1 MRAHVITIVRGATG
15 RSMEIALLEANAI
28 SRRLKALIKNH
39 DNISIAVAWGE
50 LTDVAKTLVANK
62 AKFDAVLFGLDFS
75 ATDPDLIDELVGVPN
90 AFVAKNRPGCFH
102 PKIFYFQSGAEAEA
116 IVGSANFT
124 NGGLCKNLEASVYV
138 KGSADEMFFKQ
149 VRKQLASYEGLH
161 LPITKKLAAS
171 YRRQAKAADKAQRPN
186 NPVLPDDE
194 DQWPRLNSRLA
205 TMSWEEFVRR
215 ARRDKHHGF
224 DKRIDL
230 VREIQKMF
238 ARKGSF
244 ADLSLAEWKGVA
256 GILGAVEATAANLGG
271 LEWGWFGSMKR
282 ATAFTKAIGL
292 QDSSIAQALDLI
304 PKRGDVTRAQFDQYA
319 ATFKRA
325 LPKSKAGNPI
335 ATATRLLAMKRPDFF
350 VCVDGGNK
358 SRLSEALDFRPNM
371 LTLDTYWDWVIEPI
385 RQAPWY
391 NAPRPLGVD
400 TELWDARVAMLDAIY
415 YAPSTKKPAPA
426 AKTKS

>member
-1 MRAHVITIVRGATG
+1 
-15 RSMEIALLEANAI
+15 MEIALLEAKAI
-28 SRRLKALIKNH
+28 SRRLKTLIENH
-39 DNISIAVAWGE
+39 DRISLAVAWGE
-50 LTDVAKTLVANK
+50 LTGVAKTLIANK
-62 AKFDAVLFGLDFS
+62 SKFDTVLFGLDFS

-90 AFVAKNRPGCFH
+90 AYVAKNRPGCFH
-102 PKIFYFQSGAEAEA
+102 PKIFYFQSRSKAEA

-124 NGGLCKNLEASVYV
+124 NGGLGKNLEASVHV
-138 KGSADEMFFKQ
+138 KGVADEPFFKQ
-149 VRKQLASYEGLH
+149 VRKQLGSYKCLH
-161 LPITKKLAAS
+161 RPITKKLAAS
-171 YRRQAKAADKAQRPN
+171 YRRQANVASKAQRPK

-194 DQWPRLNSRLA
+194 DQWPRFNSRLA

-215 ARRDKHHGF
+215 ARRDKHHDF

-230 VREIQKMF
+230 VREIQTMF

-256 GILGAVEATAANLGG
+256 GLLGAVEATAANLGG

-282 ATAFTKAIGL
+282 ATAFAKAIGL
-292 QDSSIAQALDLI
+292 QDSAIAQAVDLI
-304 PKRGDVTRAQFDQYA
+304 PKRGDITLPQFDQYA

-325 LPKSKAGNPI
+325 LPQSKAGNPI
-335 ATATRLLAMKRPDFF
+335 GTATRLLALKRPDFF

-358 SRLSEALDFRPNM
+358 PRLAKALDFPPNM
-371 LTLDTYWDWVIEPI
+371 LTLDNYWAWVIEPI

-391 NAPRPLGVD
+391 NAPRPVGPD

-415 YAPSTKKPAPA
+415 YAPQKKRSVTSA
-426 AKTKS
+426 TSKS

>member
-1 MRAHVITIVRGATG
+1 
-15 RSMEIALLEANAI
+15 MEISLLEAKAI
-28 SRRLKALIKNH
+28 SRRLKTLIENH
-39 DNISIAVAWGE
+39 DSISIAVAWGD
-50 LTDVAKTLVANK
+50 LTGVAKTRIANK
-62 AKFDAVLFGLDFS
+62 AKFGTVLFGLDFS
-75 ATDPDLIDELVGVPN
+75 ATDPDLIDELVGMAN

-102 PKIFYFQSGAEAEA
+102 PKIFYFQSGSEAEA

-124 NGGLCKNLEASVYV
+124 NGGLGKNLEASVHV
-138 KGSADEMFFKQ
+138 KGAADETFFKQ
-149 VRKQLASYEGLH
+149 VRKQLGSYEWLH
-161 LPITKKLAAS
+161 RPITKELATS
-171 YRRQAKAADKAQRPN
+171 YRRQAEVAGKAQRPK

-194 DQWPRLNSRLA
+194 EQWPRFNSRLA
-205 TMSWEEFVRR
+205 TMSWVEFVRR
-215 ARRDKHHGF
+215 ARRKNRDF

-230 VREIQKMF
+230 VRAIQTMF

-256 GILGAVEATAANLGG
+256 GLLGAVEGTAENLDG
-271 LEWGWFGSMKR
+271 LEWGWFGSMNR
-282 ATAFTKAIGL
+282 ATAFAKAIGL
-292 QDSSIAQALDLI
+292 QDPAIAQALDLI

-358 SRLSEALDFRPNM
+358 PRLSNALDFRPNM

-391 NAPRPLGVD
+391 NAPRPVGSNM
-400 TELWDARVAMLDAIY
+400 ELWDARVAMLDAIY
-415 YAPSTKKPAPA
+415 YAPLKKKPVSA
-426 AKTKS
+426 ATTKS